1 MFPWKRGVDVDSRA
15 SRGGGGGVH
24 VCLSPSLPISNP
36 DSISEEI
43 DDTEVY

>member
-1 MFPWKRGVDVDSRA
+1 MFPWKRCFDVDSRA
-15 SRGGGGGVH
+15 SRGGGVH
-24 VCLSPSLPISNP
+24 VCRTLSLSLSISNP